1 MFFIIWQKYG
11 KVSRMFEEDNEGYGI
26 NAYNQGCEDPQA
38 TNAINTE
45 ILTKINSLKKPN
57 KFPKVI
63 YWYKKIGISKTDFII
78 HFEI

>member
-1 MFFIIWQKYG
+1 
-11 KVSRMFEEDNEGYGI
+11 MFEEDNEGYGI

-63 YWYKKIGISKTDFII
+63 Y
-78 HFEI
+78 